1 MSASPI
7 SAIAPIPIPQTI
19 AAPGAAGEPGE
30 FGSILSNTINTLE
43 GMNNNASESVQNFLT
58 GQNEDLHTTILATQK
73 ASLAFELGMQVRNK
87 VVDAYQEVM
96 KMQL

>member
-1 MSASPI
+1 
-7 SAIAPIPIPQTI
+7 
-19 AAPGAAGEPGE
+19 
-30 FGSILSNTINTLE
+30 
-43 GMNNNASESVQNFLT
+43 MNNNASESVQNFLT